1 MVNRLFQIAKK
12 GKKSEAKQIKE
23 DFLSKLG
30 REQLSKIS
38 ERGLDLPI
46 ARLQKIRQQD

>member
-1 MVNRLFQIAKK
+1 MVNRLFQLLRIER
-12 GKKSEAKQIKE
+12 KSEANLIKE
-23 DFLSKLG
+23 DFLSRLG

-46 ARLQKIRQQD
+46 ALL